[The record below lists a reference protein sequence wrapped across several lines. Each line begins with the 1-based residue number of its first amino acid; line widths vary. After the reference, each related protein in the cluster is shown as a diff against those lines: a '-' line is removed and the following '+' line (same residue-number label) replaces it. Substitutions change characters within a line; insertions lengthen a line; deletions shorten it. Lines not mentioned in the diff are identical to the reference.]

1 MSDAPS
7 LVAPRKALRSCPT
20 SLARL
25 STLSR
30 RCVQTARDSLC
41 RSHPFSDVPCRSSST
56 PRALPRTRAA
66 SPHAS
71 ENGISRSLDS
81 PRSVLARPC
90 LRGRRSRLE
99 TSSVVY
105 PSHALLVRGA
115 CYVLAR
121 PGVRSQPPH
130 PLHSHV
136 RSRSR
141 QRARALPSELARP
154 DLTETPEGARR
165 ASETKGT
172 SYRRLQPT
180 FFRCQRRAALMRL
193 VSLPVSLLR
202 AFARFTPRWSAP
214 FHGEHTP
221 LRRAFCTCGRALSS
235 RSAPRKPYL

>member
-7 LVAPRKALRSCPT
+7 FVAPRKALRSCPT

-41 RSHPFSDVPCRSSST
+41 RSHPFSDVPCRSSSS
-56 PRALPRTRAA
+56 PRALPRTRTAFATRIRKWYFAFTRFAERLSRSPLFKGQAVLPRNVFRRVSVPRTLGAWCMLRARPARGLLAA
-66 SPHAS
+66 SAPCSLACPFSFAS
-71 ENGISRSLDS
+71 
-81 PRSVLARPC
+81 
-90 LRGRRSRLE
+90 
-99 TSSVVY
+99 TSSRT
-105 PSHALLVRGA
+105 SI
-115 CYVLAR
+115 
-121 PGVRSQPPH
+121 
-130 PLHSHV
+130 
-136 RSRSR
+136 
-141 QRARALPSELARP
+141 
-154 DLTETPEGARR
+154 R
-165 ASETKGT
+165 ASPPRPRTLPKKHDERASTGT

-221 LRRAFCTCGRALSS
+221 LRRVFCACGRALSS